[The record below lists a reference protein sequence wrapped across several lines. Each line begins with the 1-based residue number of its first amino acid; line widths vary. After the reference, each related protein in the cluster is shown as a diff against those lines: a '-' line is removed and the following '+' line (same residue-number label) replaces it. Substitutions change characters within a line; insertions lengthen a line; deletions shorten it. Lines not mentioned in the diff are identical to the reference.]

1 MGAGSA
7 TQRIDREGPGGA
19 FPVVEPDSWGREGA
33 LGPAREAGSAARGRG
48 SEWRSQKKGNRA
60 PKGEGS
66 SAPRSVALQGT
77 PSPHLP
83 SRDLPSHRMAVTFV
97 CVCVCAGVAWSS
109 LRVPV
114 G

>member
-60 PKGEGS
+60 PNAEGS
-66 SAPRSVALQGT
+66 GEFSTCTAL
-77 PSPHLP
+77 L
-83 SRDLPSHRMAVTFV
+83 
-97 CVCVCAGVAWSS
+97 SS
-109 LRVPV
+109 
-114 G
+114 GAYKCS